1 MQLFQ
6 FRINLESSSGV
17 LCRLAV
23 DEASRGSNGDAG
35 YEGDNF
41 SCSCARDSF
50 ISIQPA
56 SKPSIPGSPFM
67 TRKASREEGHSR
79 LLSRAALT

>member
-6 FRINLESSSGV
+6 SSYKPGILV
-17 LCRLAV
+17 RRTVHAGLTKRQ
-23 DEASRGSNGDAG
+23 DGSNGDAG

-56 SKPSIPGSPFM
+56 SKLSIPGSPFM
-67 TRKASREEGHSR
+67 TRKASREEELSC
-79 LLSRAALT
+79 LLSRAAFT